1 MGHNRAVFTTTFF
14 SGKHTYLQ
22 ATDMMMMMM
31 MMMAVT
37 HGWQKDQPPSD

>member
-14 SGKHTYLQ
+14 SGKHTYKLQ
-22 ATDMMMMMM
+22 MMMMMM